1 MSIRAD
7 DPRLADFTPEE
18 IARGVPEQIAE
29 QERPGAPM
37 QYDIVSDTTT
47 VENGRNVRRIQ
58 YSNGVVQTQDLGPAE
73 DGGGGGG
80 GEDAATA
87 FAQQQL
93 AQRRE
98 NAFSIV
104 AAFFQRAGL
113 QGLEAQVRSLLAQ
126 GIEDTDA
133 ILFNLRD
140 TEQFRTR
147 FKANTARARAG
158 LPELDPA
165 TYIGLEQQYASLL
178 RANRLPVGFYDQP
191 DDFNALIEGD
201 VSPQEL
207 QSRINEGFA
216 KVRDA
221 DPQVRAEM
229 QRLYGVGSDEQLAA
243 YFLDPDKG
251 LAVLEREARA
261 AEIAARGREQA
272 RLQLTQAQAEDLARR
287 GITGEEAQRQ
297 FMQRGL
303 LEGLYQ
309 PMTGE
314 EALTG
319 EQEIGAIFG
328 FDPEA
333 QRRLEQRRAQR
344 VAEFA
349 GGGAFA
355 RTTGATSGTVETGVG
370 TAQ

>member
-1 MSIRAD
+1 M
-7 DPRLADFTPEE
+7 
-18 IARGVPEQIAE
+18 
-29 QERPGAPM
+29 
-37 QYDIVSDTTT
+37 
-47 VENGRNVRRIQ
+47 
-58 YSNGVVQTQDLGPAE
+58 
-73 DGGGGGG
+73 
-80 GEDAATA
+80 
-87 FAQQQL
+87 
-93 AQRRE
+93 
-98 NAFSIV
+98 
-104 AAFFQRAGL
+104 
-113 QGLEAQVRSLLAQ
+113 
-126 GIEDTDA
+126 
-133 ILFNLRD
+133 RD

-147 FKANTARARAG
+147 FKANAARAKAG

-165 TYIGLEQQYASLL
+165 TYIGLEQQYAATL

-207 QSRINEGFA
+207 QSRISEGFV

-243 YFLDPDKG
+243 YFLDPQKG
-251 LAVLEREARA
+251 LQALEREARA
-261 AEIAARGREQA
+261 AEIAARGREQG

-287 GITGEEAQRQ
+287 GITGEDAQRQ